1 MKAVPHFAI
10 PLSALLVAACCT
22 PLVANATNG
31 YFADGYGTKNKGLAG
46 GGVALP
52 QDAMIAATNPAGMVF
67 VGERMDLGVAVFS
80 PAPRSYSATAGLV
93 PPNSTNCGLAGC
105 PFTFGAGSAQAIDSD
120 NDYFLVPHFA
130 YNWMIGTDASAGI
143 TVYGNGGMNTEY
155 KGGNAQHD
163 DGSAFPGPGLTTTT
177 AGTFGAG
184 TTGVNLEQLFIAAT
198 YARKFNPTA
207 SWGVSAIL
215 AYQRFEAKGL
225 ANFAGYSTDGANLSN
240 NGTDTSTGFGLKF
253 GVQAEAASG
262 LNLAASYQT
271 KMNMSKFDKYKG
283 LFAEQ
288 GDFDIPATWTVG
300 LAWTVQPKNV
310 VTFDVQEIM
319 YSDVA
324 AIANPISYLAGS
336 SNSCASKT
344 NPARCLGGSEGAGFG
359 WGDMTIYKLGY
370 QWEAS
375 TDWTLRAGYSHGTQP
390 IPTTEV
396 VFNILAP
403 AIIEDHVTFGFTNM
417 ISATSELN
425 FRFMYALE
433 NSLSGANTLNPSQQV
448 TLKMKQYEAE
458 LSWGLKF

>member
-1 MKAVPHFAI
+1 MKAVSHFEI
-10 PLSALLVAACCT
+10 RLSAVTALLVAACCM
-22 PLVANATNG
+22 PLAANATNG

-80 PAPRSYSATAGLV
+80 PAPRSYSATKDAAGV
-93 PPNSTNCGLAGC
+93 PDGAPCGANC
-105 PFTFGAGSAQAIDSD
+105 PFTFGGNANAQSITSD
-120 NDYFLVPHFA
+120 NDYFLVPDFS
-130 YNWMIGTDASAGI
+130 YNWMLGTDGSVGL

-155 KGGNAQHD
+155 KGGQAQHNN
-163 DGSAFPGPGLTTTT
+163 GAGVATTT

-184 TTGVNLEQLFIAAT
+184 TTGVNLQQLFIAGT

-207 SWGVSAIL
+207 SWGVSAL
-215 AYQRFEAKGL
+215 MAYQRFEAKGL

-240 NGTDTSTGFGLKF
+240 NGTDTSTGFGLKI
-253 GVQAEAASG
+253 GVQAEALPG

-271 KMNMSKFDKYKG
+271 KMNMSEFDKYKG
-283 LFAEQ
+283 LFAEK

-300 LAWTVQPKNV
+300 LAWTVLPKNV
-310 VTFDVQEIM
+310 VTFDVQKIM

-324 AIANPISYLAGS
+324 AIANPISNLVGA
-336 SNSCASKT
+336 SNSCATGTTK
-344 NPARCLGGSEGAGFG
+344 RCLGGSDGAGFG
-359 WGDMTIYKLGY
+359 WSDMTIYKLGY

-375 TDWTLRAGYSHGTQP
+375 ADWILRAGYSHGTQP

-417 ISATSELN
+417 ISTTSELN

>member
-1 MKAVPHFAI
+1 MNHMMNKTK
-10 PLSALLVAACCT
+10 LALLVAACCT
-22 PLVANATNG
+22 PLAVNATNG

-67 VGERMDLGVAVFS
+67 VGERMDLGVAIFS
-80 PAPRSYSATAGLV
+80 PTPRSYSATADAAGT
-93 PPNSTNCGLAGC
+93 PNGTPCGANC
-105 PFTFGAGSAQAIDSD
+105 PFTFGGNASAQSITSD

-130 YNWMIGTDASAGI
+130 YNWMLGTDASAGL

-155 KGGNAQHD
+155 KGGQAQHNN
-163 DGSAFPGPGLTTTT
+163 GAGVATTT

-184 TTGVNLEQLFIAAT
+184 ITGVNLEQLFIAGT

-207 SWGVSAIL
+207 SWGVSTIL

-240 NGTDTSTGFGLKF
+240 NGTDTATGFGFKF
-253 GVQAEAASG
+253 GIQAEAVPG

-271 KMNMSKFDKYKG
+271 KMNMSEFDKYKG

-300 LAWTVQPKNV
+300 LAWDVQPKNV
-310 VTFDVQEIM
+310 VTFDVQKIM

-324 AIANPISYLAGS
+324 AIANPISNLVGA
-336 SNSCASKT
+336 SNSCAT
-344 NPARCLGGSEGAGFG
+344 GTATRCLGGSDGAGFG
-359 WGDMTIYKLGY
+359 WTDMTIYKLGY
-370 QWEAS
+370 QLEANA
-375 TDWTLRAGYSHGTQP
+375 DWTWRVGYSHGTQP

-403 AIIEDHVTFGFTNM
+403 AIMEDHITFGFTNK
-417 ISATSELN
+417 ISTTSELN
-425 FRFMYALE
+425 FRFMHALE
-433 NSLSGANTLNPSQQV
+433 NSVSGANTLNPSQQV

-458 LSWGLKF
+458 LSWGWKF